1 MVRKRIK
8 KPEPVPEAIN
18 KSAHPLKRRK
28 PIRMFSTHDKET
40 HKFIR
45 KNEFLHVKGDVVR
58 DKEGYIWVHEMT
70 ADDEQSARTIGYLLK
85 RKGKDHKIVKNGS
98 VFEIFTRK
106 E

>member
-1 MVRKRIK
+1 MVRKQK
-8 KPEPVPEAIN
+8 KPEPTPDAIN
-18 KSAHPLKRRK
+18 KSAHPIKRRK

-45 KNEFLHVKGDVVR
+45 KNDYLHVKGDVVR

-70 ADDEQSARTIGYLLK
+70 ADDEQTAKTIGYLLK
-85 RKGKDHKIVKNGS
+85 RKGKDYKIVKDGS
-98 VFEIFTRK
+98 VFVIFIRK